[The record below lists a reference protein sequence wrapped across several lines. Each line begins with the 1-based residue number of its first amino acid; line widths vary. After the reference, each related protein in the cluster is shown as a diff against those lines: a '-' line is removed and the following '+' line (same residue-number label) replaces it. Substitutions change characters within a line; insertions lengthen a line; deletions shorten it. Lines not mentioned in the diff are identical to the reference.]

1 MKKAILAAIGPLAL
15 AVAAATAIWTAAP
28 SAASPGTP
36 LAADEAFALEV
47 SRGDAG
53 SIVVSWDIA
62 SGYYL
67 YRDQIAAR
75 AADGAQ
81 LSIVTAPGIRKDDPT
96 FGQTEIYLERAE
108 AVIADPGGGEI
119 ELVYQGCQDGGIC
132 YAPQTRR
139 IDVSTLAITD
149 PAARPGPGRA
159 FGLSP
164 GLSSP
169 AASPDV
175 TWNMAPDAADEAP
188 RQDTTAPAGF
198 ALADDPGL
206 VQSLLGDGGTLMV
219 LAMFPLFGL
228 LLAFTPCV
236 FPMYPI
242 LAAALG
248 REGEGLTARRG
259 FTLSAVYVAGLA
271 SAFAILGAIAGWS
284 GRNLQLALQSPV
296 TVGVLAALFVV
307 LALPMF
313 GLFRLQ
319 LPARWTNWVATRTG
333 GPNGSTRGSKRAA
346 AALGFSSALIV
357 GPCVTAPLAGALLY
371 IAQTAD
377 VALGAAAL
385 FGLAVGK
392 GIPLIVL
399 GTLGGR
405 VMPRA
410 GAWMESVNRVFGFGF
425 LATAIWMA
433 TPLLPVGLDLALWAI
448 LLIAAASFAF
458 TARFASGPALAATR
472 AAGAVASIYG
482 AILMVGAASGATD
495 PLKPLAPLAQRGA
508 TTPAAQPLDFATVL
522 SADDLR
528 VRLASADGKPTM
540 VYFTADWCVTCF
552 TIERSVL
559 PDDAV
564 RRGLSGFQLVKA
576 DLTDVNATNTALMEQ
591 LNVAGPPTMVFFD
604 ARAQEVPGTR
614 LVGDVTVALLT
625 RSAERLGEAGR

>member
-36 LAADEAFALEV
+36 LPADEAFALEV

-53 SIVVSWDIA
+53 AIVVRWDIA

-67 YRDQIAAR
+67 YREQIAAR
-75 AADGAQ
+75 AADGAP
-81 LSIVTAPGIRKDDPT
+81 LAIETPPGIRKDDPT

-108 AVIADPGGGEI
+108 AIVADPGDGEVEI
-119 ELVYQGCQDGGIC
+119 GYQGCQDGGIC
-132 YAPQTRR
+132 YMPETRR
-139 IDVSTLAITD
+139 IDVATLAVSN

-159 FGLSP
+159 FGLSS

-175 TWNMAPDAADEAP
+175 AWSMAPDPADEAT
-188 RQDTTAPAGF
+188 RQDTAAAAGF

-206 VQSLLGDGGTLMV
+206 IQSLLGDGGTLMV

-307 LALPMF
+307 LALSMF

-319 LPARWTNWVATRTG
+319 LPARWTNWVAARTG
-333 GPNGSTRGSKRAA
+333 GQNGSKRGSKRAA

-392 GIPLIVL
+392 GIPLIIM

-433 TPLLPVGLDLALWAI
+433 TPLLPTGLDLALWSI
-448 LLIAAASFAF
+448 LLIALASFAF
-458 TARFASGPALAATR
+458 TARLPAGSVLAATR
-472 AAGAVASIYG
+472 AAGAVASVYG
-482 AILMVGAASGATD
+482 AILMVGATSGATD
-495 PLKPLAPLAQRGA
+495 PLKPLAPFAQRGG
-508 TTPAAQPLDFATVL
+508 TTPATQPLDFTTVL

-528 VRLASADGKPTM
+528 ARLASADGRPTM
-540 VYFTADWCVTCF
+540 VYVTADWCVTCF

-576 DLTDVNATNTALMEQ
+576 DITDVNATNTALMEQ
-591 LNVAGPPTMVFFD
+591 LNVAGPPTMLFFD
-604 ARAQEVPGTR
+604 AQAREVPDTR
-614 LVGDVTVALLT
+614 LVGDVTVARLT